1 MSRLSLRTRLTLV
14 FAGAMAVVLA
24 ATGFVLLNR
33 LASSLDHAIDQGLHA
48 RAADVTALVQQAD
61 TGLSSSRRSAT
72 QSGGFAQVL
81 NAKGGVFDETP
92 GLDHES
98 LLTPAQ
104 LRRARHSS
112 VLVPRSGD
120 GSEAVRLLA
129 LPVRAQDRNLVVVV
143 GASLAARD
151 QALSNLEKELLI
163 GGPFALLLAA
173 LIGYL
178 VAAAALRPVEQMR
191 ARADA
196 ISARDLS
203 ERLPVSRT
211 RDEIAALGTTLNEL
225 LERIETARTR
235 ERRFVADASHEL
247 RTPLALVRAEVE
259 LALEPPRTEASLEG
273 ALRSVGEEADRLSQL
288 AEDLLLLA
296 RLDEGVLTLRRDAT
310 GLSAVIDGIAT
321 RFERRARDAG
331 RRIETDATRLVV
343 EIDRPRLEQAL
354 ANLIENALRHG
365 AGAIH
370 VAVLER
376 DERAEIHVTDE
387 GTGFPA
393 GFEARAFARFSRA
406 DDARSGPGAGL
417 GLAIVRMV
425 AEAHGGEAG
434 AANRE
439 SGGADVWISV
449 PLARAARLDAPTP
462 TATPGRTTT

>member
-1 MSRLSLRTRLTLV
+1 VSRLSLRTRLTLV
-14 FAGAMAVVLA
+14 FAGAMALVLA
-24 ATGFVLLNR
+24 ATGFVLVNR
-33 LASSLDHAIDQGLHA
+33 LGSSLDHAIDQGLHA

-72 QSGGFAQVL
+72 QGGGFAQVL
-81 NAKGGVFDETP
+81 KTNGGVFDETP
-92 GLDHES
+92 GLERES
-98 LLTPAQ
+98 LLTTAQ
-104 LRRARHSS
+104 LRRARRSS
-112 VLVPRSGD
+112 LLVPRSGD

-129 LPVRAQDRNLVVVV
+129 VPVRAQEQKLVVVV
-143 GASLAARD
+143 GASLAGRD
-151 QALSNLEKELLI
+151 QALSKLEKELLI
-163 GGPFALLLAA
+163 GGPFALLLAS

-191 ARADA
+191 SRADA

-203 ERLPVSRT
+203 ERLPVSRA
-211 RDEIAALGTTLNEL
+211 RDEISALGTTLNAL
-225 LERIETARTR
+225 LDRIETARTH

-247 RTPLALVRAEVE
+247 RTPLALVRAEIE

-288 AEDLLLLA
+288 AQDLLLLA
-296 RLDEGVLTLRRDAT
+296 RLDEGVLTLRREAI
-310 GLSAVIDGIAT
+310 GLGTVIDGIAT

-331 RRIETDATRLVV
+331 RLIETDATQLVG

-365 AGAIH
+365 SGTIH
-370 VAVLER
+370 VTVLER
-376 DERAEIHVTDE
+376 SGRAEIHVTDE
-387 GTGFPA
+387 GSGFPA
-393 GFEARAFARFSRA
+393 GFAARAFERFSRA

-434 AANRE
+434 ASSRE
-439 SGGADVWISV
+439 GGGADVWIAV
-449 PLARAARLDAPTP
+449 PLVLTERRGSHAHAPAAPT
-462 TATPGRTTT
+462 G

>member
-1 MSRLSLRTRLTLV
+1 VSRLSLRTRLTLA
-14 FAGAMAVVLA
+14 FAGAMALVLA
-24 ATGFVLLNR
+24 ATGFVLVNR
-33 LASSLDHAIDQGLHA
+33 LGSSLDRAIDQGLRA

-72 QSGGFAQVL
+72 QGGDFAQVL
-81 NAKGGVFDETP
+81 DAHGGVFDETP

-120 GSEAVRLLA
+120 GNEALRLLA
-129 LPVRAQDRNLVVVV
+129 MPVRAQEQHLVVVV
-143 GASLAARD
+143 GASLVARD
-151 QALSNLEKELLI
+151 QALSNLQTELLI
-163 GGPFALLLAA
+163 GGPFALLLAS

-191 ARADA
+191 SRADA

-203 ERLPVSRT
+203 ERLPVSLA

-225 LERIETARTR
+225 LDRIETARTR

-247 RTPLALVRAEVE
+247 RTPLALVRAEIE
-259 LALEPPRTEASLEG
+259 LALEPHRTEASLEG

-296 RLDEGVLTLRRDAT
+296 RLDEGVLTLQREAT
-310 GLSAVIDGIAT
+310 GIGMVIDGIAT

-343 EIDRPRLEQAL
+343 DIDRPRLEQAL

-365 AGAIH
+365 SGTIR
-370 VAVLER
+370 VTVIER
-376 DERAEIHVTDE
+376 RGRAEIHVTDE
-387 GTGFPA
+387 GSGFPA
-393 GFEARAFARFSRA
+393 GFAARAFERFSRA

-434 AANRE
+434 VSSRGE
-439 SGGADVWISV
+439 GGADIWIAV
-449 PLARAARLDAPTP
+449 PLALTERRGSHVHAPAAPT
-462 TATPGRTTT
+462 G